1 MLTQKLQT
9 LASAEESF
17 KTCGP
22 ETVHVGGTA
31 HIMSSIYAHFLC
43 RAKGRAKHWWRGE
56 LAQLCHKVA

>member
-31 HIMSSIYAHFLC
+31 HIMSSIYAVGQ
-43 RAKGRAKHWWRGE
+43 RVVQSTGGE
-56 LAQLCHKVA
+56 ESSRSCVIK